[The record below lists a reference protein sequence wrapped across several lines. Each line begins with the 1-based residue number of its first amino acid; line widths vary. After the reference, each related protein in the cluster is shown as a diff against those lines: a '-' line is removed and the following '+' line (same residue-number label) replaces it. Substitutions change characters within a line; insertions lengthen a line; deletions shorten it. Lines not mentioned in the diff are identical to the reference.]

1 MLSGS
6 DNNDG
11 DHDDHNDH
19 DHDQHHHGK
28 EDDDDGPPEGDTIII
43 SLVEIESD
51 WREHWNIA

>member
-1 MLSGS
+1 MLKKT
-6 DNNDG
+6 
-11 DHDDHNDH
+11 DDLVLE
-19 DHDQHHHGK
+19 GVPK